1 MNQEKF
7 TIKSNEAIQASVK
20 LAEQLGHQEVT
31 PLHLAAALLA
41 DEGNIVPE
49 VVKKI
54 GVPLP
59 GLLEKLRAELARLP
73 QVTGAEPYLGRDFR
87 KVLEAAEAAAKQF
100 QDDYISAEHLF
111 LGILDSGG
119 AAGEHLTRGGVR
131 KDDYLRALM
140 EVRGNKKVSDPNPEE
155 KMQALKRYG
164 QDLVAL
170 AREGKIDPVIGRDEE
185 IRRMMQVLV
194 RRTKNNPV
202 LIGDAGVGKTAIV
215 EGLAMRIVAGDVP
228 EMLKDKQLVTL
239 DIGSLLAGAKYR
251 GEFEDRL
258 KAVIQEVTDAAGQV
272 ILFID
277 ELHTIVGAGAAE
289 GAVDASNMLKPAL
302 ARGQLRA
309 IGATTLNEYKKYIEK
324 DPALERRFQPIF
336 VREPTV
342 EETISILRGIK
353 EKYEIHHGIRITDAA
368 LIAAATLSN
377 RYITDRFLPDKAID
391 LVDEASSKLRIEMDS
406 LPEELDELERRIT
419 QMEIERQALKREET
433 PDARDKLKGIAEE
446 LETARLERDRIRTH
460 WNREKALIQ
469 RSSALK
475 EEIDRLRLAE
485 GEAQRRGDYE
495 AASKVQ
501 YGEIPARQREMEA
514 VQSDLAAL
522 QGEKKIL
529 TEQITDEDVAQVV
542 AKWTGIPVSKL
553 LSGEREKLLSLEEI
567 LRQRVVGQDEAVEA
581 VSRVI
586 RRSRAGLQDPRRPL
600 GSFIFLGPTG
610 VGKTELARALAEVM
624 FNSEKAMVRIDMSEY
639 MEKHSVAR
647 LIGAPPGYVG
657 YEEGGQLT
665 EAVKRRPYA
674 LILLDEIEKAH
685 PDVFNVLLQILD
697 DGRLTDAKGKTVSFT
712 NTIVI
717 MTSNLGSDLIM
728 EEPDYERIKEKIE
741 PLLFRQFKPEFL
753 NRIDDV
759 IVFRPLT
766 REIIERIALIQAALV
781 GRTLAGQGIGF
792 DISPAAVS
800 RLARLGYHETLG
812 ARPLKRVI
820 QTELMDRLS
829 VLVLEGKLAEGG
841 TVHIDADE
849 HGFTF
854 RSGE

>member
-485 GEAQRRGDYE
+485 GEAQRRGDY
-495 AASKVQ
+495 
-501 YGEIPARQREMEA
+501 
-514 VQSDLAAL
+514 
-522 QGEKKIL
+522 
-529 TEQITDEDVAQVV
+529 
-542 AKWTGIPVSKL
+542 
-553 LSGEREKLLSLEEI
+553 
-567 LRQRVVGQDEAVEA
+567 
-581 VSRVI
+581 
-586 RRSRAGLQDPRRPL
+586 
-600 GSFIFLGPTG
+600 
-610 VGKTELARALAEVM
+610 
-624 FNSEKAMVRIDMSEY
+624 
-639 MEKHSVAR
+639 
-647 LIGAPPGYVG
+647 
-657 YEEGGQLT
+657 
-665 EAVKRRPYA
+665 
-674 LILLDEIEKAH
+674 
-685 PDVFNVLLQILD
+685 
-697 DGRLTDAKGKTVSFT
+697 
-712 NTIVI
+712 
-717 MTSNLGSDLIM
+717 
-728 EEPDYERIKEKIE
+728 
-741 PLLFRQFKPEFL
+741 
-753 NRIDDV
+753 
-759 IVFRPLT
+759 
-766 REIIERIALIQAALV
+766 
-781 GRTLAGQGIGF
+781 
-792 DISPAAVS
+792 
-800 RLARLGYHETLG
+800 
-812 ARPLKRVI
+812 
-820 QTELMDRLS
+820 
-829 VLVLEGKLAEGG
+829 
-841 TVHIDADE
+841 
-849 HGFTF
+849 
-854 RSGE
+854 